1 MTELIELDIIN
12 NKNHKKFLDKYI
24 HQLCDQIVKFLK
36 KDQFNWGSY
45 KERDYDKYDTYF
57 IGNNESITIHLDSL
71 IRFKITVKEEG
82 TRKIKS
88 FFSEKT
94 EKFIS
99 TKTFNFYPFQREI
112 EVFKKLKGKA
122 DDIIGI
128 TVKEFND
135 YLKNRELYLDENEYI
150 SFEKLIKH
158 INNFIKKS
166 LEEIETEN
174 IEFKTSMPKI
184 LSELDKDGNGKLD
197 TIEVEDEF
205 LKLLQKYQTKI
216 IEVDKSYIQQ
226 FVKVSDYQKTQR
238 ENLQTIFEN
247 ISKTKDNE
255 ELKEVVSLLNEQIHS
270 YESLLFHSF
279 NMITSLVNDDLVTF
293 YQIHN
298 SFDKLNIFN
307 SNHQNDLMEKLTNIE
322 DGLYNLI
329 SSIRQMER
337 KIISRLNNLSYI
349 TESSFEKLSIS
360 VNENL
365 KAIGSSINTNNL
377 LTAINTYQNYST
389 NRRLNS

>member
-1 MTELIELDIIN
+1 
-12 NKNHKKFLDKYI
+12 
-24 HQLCDQIVKFLK
+24 
-36 KDQFNWGSY
+36 
-45 KERDYDKYDTYF
+45 
-57 IGNNESITIHLDSL
+57 
-71 IRFKITVKEEG
+71 
-82 TRKIKS
+82 
-88 FFSEKT
+88 
-94 EKFIS
+94 
-99 TKTFNFYPFQREI
+99 
-112 EVFKKLKGKA
+112 
-122 DDIIGI
+122 
-128 TVKEFND
+128 
-135 YLKNRELYLDENEYI
+135 
-150 SFEKLIKH
+150 
-158 INNFIKKS
+158 
-166 LEEIETEN
+166 
-174 IEFKTSMPKI
+174 
-184 LSELDKDGNGKLD
+184 GKLD

-238 ENLQTIFEN
+238 DNLQTIFEN

-255 ELKEVVSLLNEQIHS
+255 ELKEIVSLLNEQIHS

-349 TESSFEKLSIS
+349 TESSYEKLSIS

-389 NRRLNS
+389 KRRLN

>member
-1 MTELIELDIIN
+1 MTALIELDIIN
-12 NKNHKKFLDKYI
+12 NENHKKFIDKYI
-24 HQLCDQIVKFLK
+24 YQLRDQIIKFLE
-36 KDQFNWGSY
+36 KDKFNWGSY
-45 KERDYDKYDTYF
+45 KERVFHKYDIYF
-57 IGNNESITIHLDSL
+57 SAKNESITIDLNSL
-71 IRFKITVKEEG
+71 IRFKITVKKEA

-88 FFSEKT
+88 FFTEKT
-94 EKFIS
+94 EKYIS
-99 TKTFNFYPFQREI
+99 TKKINFHPFQRED
-112 EVFKKLKGKA
+112 EFLQKLKGKA

-135 YLKNRELYLDENEYI
+135 YLKNKELYLDENEYI

-226 FVKVSDYQKTQR
+226 FIKVSDYQKTQR
-238 ENLQTIFEN
+238 DNLQTIFEN

-349 TESSFEKLSIS
+349 TESSYENLSIS